1 MTALIA
7 FTAIGLFAGGACTGI
22 IGVVSVAIRREDK
35 HLTLTSEA
43 TGHVNRAGRW
53 LTGVHVRAPRR
64 SAAADQ
70 ETVPI

>member
-1 MTALIA
+1 MTTLTAFAAIA
-7 FTAIGLFAGGACTGI
+7 LFAAGACTGI

-53 LTGVHVRAPRR
+53 LTGAHVRAPRR
-64 SAAADQ
+64 SAVADQ
-70 ETVPI
+70 QTVPT